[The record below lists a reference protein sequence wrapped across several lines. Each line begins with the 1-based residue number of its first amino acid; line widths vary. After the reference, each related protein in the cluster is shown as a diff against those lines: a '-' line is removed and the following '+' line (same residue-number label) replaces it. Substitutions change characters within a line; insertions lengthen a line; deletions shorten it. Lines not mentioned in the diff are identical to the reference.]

1 MKSDVQKLMQKFKD
15 TDIPIIEAAF
25 VKVYLQKKNIFF
37 ENSRF
42 ICSYLE
48 RVADRD
54 AELYR
59 YIFDSFH
66 FGQIDDLIGIFE
78 HLLNSENKKMNGMIY
93 TPYHIKNILLNM

>member
-48 RVADRD
+48 RVADRA
-54 AELYR
+54 AELSM

-78 HLLNSENKKMNGMIY
+78 LLLNSENKKMNGMIY

>member
-48 RVADRD
+48 SGRGQRCRALQVYLRQFSFRPDR
-54 AELYR
+54 
-59 YIFDSFH
+59 
-66 FGQIDDLIGIFE
+66 
-78 HLLNSENKKMNGMIY
+78 
-93 TPYHIKNILLNM
+93 